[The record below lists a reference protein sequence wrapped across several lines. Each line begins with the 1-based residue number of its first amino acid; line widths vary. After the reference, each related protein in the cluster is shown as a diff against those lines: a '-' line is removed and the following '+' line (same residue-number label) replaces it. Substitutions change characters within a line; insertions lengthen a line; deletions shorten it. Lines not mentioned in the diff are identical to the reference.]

1 MYQIWYWFLFAEA
14 LVGRNIPVL
23 CKWEGELYSSVQ
35 HILGGKKIMKK
46 TVLLFLLSKYADWEA
61 GYVAA
66 ELNYDYD
73 NNPYCIKTISL
84 SKEPVYSIG
93 GLKVLPDYSLE
104 TAPEDYEALILI
116 GGTGWRESEAK
127 KIVPLVKATLQKHK
141 PVAGICDGSVF
152 LAKNGFL
159 NGVRHTSN
167 SLEDLEKYA
176 ANEYTNAQGYVNEP
190 AVSDGNIITADGTS
204 PLEFARLVFSKLH
217 LDSEEAIKR
226 WYDFNKLGDIE
237 FKKMHANDL

>member
-1 MYQIWYWFLFAEA
+1 MI
-14 LVGRNIPVL
+14 I
-23 CKWEGELYSSVQ
+23 
-35 HILGGKKIMKK
+35 KK
-46 TVLLFLLSKYADWEA
+46 TVLLFLLSNYADWEA

-66 ELNYDYD
+66 ELNCDD
-73 NNPYCIKTISL
+73 NNNPYCIKTISI

-116 GGTGWRESEAK
+116 GGTGWRSSESN
-127 KIVPLVKATLQKHK
+127 KIVPLVKSTLLKDK

-152 LAKNGFL
+152 LAKHGFL

-167 SLEDLEKYA
+167 SLDDLEKYA
-176 ANEYTNAQGYVNEP
+176 TAEYANAQGYVNEP
-190 AVSDGNIITADGTS
+190 AVMDGNIITANGTS

-217 LDSEEAIKR
+217 LDSEEVINR
-226 WYDFNKLGDIE
+226 WYNFNKLGEIE
-237 FKKMHANDL
+237 AKKMYDTDF